1 LTIILLILDHQNLL
15 AHAGGMLALAHRQC
29 IAGFERRPWQTI
41 GWDDPASSQ
50 SQTLLFVLAFSA
62 PI

>member
-41 GWDDPASSQ
+41 GWDPACSQ
-50 SQTLLFVLAFSA
+50 SQTLLFVLAFLA
-62 PI
+62 LI